1 MNSEGR
7 KITCAVI
14 GVGAFGK
21 HYVRLLGNN
30 PRTTL
35 MAIASPSVH
44 SRGLDVHE
52 SVQLYSDTE
61 SIFQDPSIEAVI
73 IATPASTH
81 AELAIKAIKS
91 GKHVLLEKPLATN
104 MDEAEHI
111 AHTVN
116 DSKKVFMLGHQYL
129 YNDYVAQLKKGLDE
143 GRIGQ
148 VRYVHAE
155 QLYAGPMRHDIGCFR
170 EAATHEIAL
179 IDHLFS
185 PGKPISV
192 VASGLDLCGGSRE
205 DFAATTITY
214 ESGLFAHIVIS
225 SFSPIKSRRMILGA
239 DKGMALFDGRPK
251 EDKVSFFLRPY
262 PAAQKINQQKSL
274 TIPDGEIVIP
284 ELDAREPLSAE
295 IEHFL
300 DCIET
305 GSTPRSDIGHAMRVA
320 SVLATVAEKL

>member
-21 HYVRLLGNN
+21 HYVRLLGAH
-30 PRTTL
+30 PRASL
-35 MAIASPSVH
+35 LAVASPSVY

-52 SVQLYSDTE
+52 GVQLYTDTE
-61 SIFQDPSIEAVI
+61 SIFQDPSIEAVV

-81 AELAIKAIKS
+81 AELAIRAIKS
-91 GKHVLLEKPLATN
+91 GKHVLLEKPLATS
-104 MDEAEHI
+104 MDEAIHIEH
-111 AHTVN
+111 AVK
-116 DSKKVFMLGHQYL
+116 DSKKIFMLGHQYL
-129 YNDYVAQLKKGLDE
+129 YNDYVAALKKELDE

-155 QLYAGPMRHDIGCFR
+155 QLYAGPIRHDIGCFR

-179 IDHLFS
+179 IDHLLS

-192 VASGLDLCGGSRE
+192 IASGLDLSGGTRE
-205 DFAATTITY
+205 DFAAATVTY

-239 DKGMALFDGRPK
+239 DNGMALFDGRPK

-274 TIPDGEIVIP
+274 TIPNGEIITP
-284 ELDAREPLSAE
+284 ELNAKEPLYAE

-305 GSTPRSDIGHAMRVA
+305 GSTPRSDISHAMRVA
-320 SVLATVAEKL
+320 SVLAAVSEKL